1 MCIVVFLQGNYYF
14 KNFELKT
21 FTPNCLLQTY
31 HFITLLPHAN
41 QILLKVTVSHTCM
54 QSSAALFAFPSL
66 VDKPL
71 PPAPPPTPAE
81 PEEEEGEEVEPWAGP
96 GSCEAEDQ

>member
-1 MCIVVFLQGNYYF
+1 
-14 KNFELKT
+14 
-21 FTPNCLLQTY
+21 
-31 HFITLLPHAN
+31 
-41 QILLKVTVSHTCM
+41 M

-81 PEEEEGEEVEPWAGP
+81 PEEEEEGEEEEVWAGP
-96 GSCEAEDQ
+96 GSCEEEDQ